1 MHKSE
6 NRIAVFVDGD
16 NFAAKCYENALEKIK
31 CDGSIVTQKVF
42 GNWSKQILTPWHKVI
57 QENGMD
63 AIQCFDL
70 KKGKNASDIKL
81 VVDALN
87 YIHANRV
94 NTVALLT
101 SDCDFTP
108 LAISLKEMGV
118 RVVVVASGKFNEA
131 LKFAADSFHF
141 VSDSVT
147 SDKPVPEEKSEKKN
161 ATAQEMTPTLQEK
174 SKFALQGKG
183 GTSYLRMNSF
193 KKRRSFV
200 NAVAK
205 AINYTVIFSELDSVL
220 PQFEFDDDGWFWV
233 TPTSKH
239 LDTIKSFDLTNVCQS
254 LGKSGK
260 SFIENSGL
268 YESKVVNEKKA
279 CRKISDLGAL
289 ETEDAGLNTV
299 WKQVSKATKNLIED
313 GDSGAFRLALRS
325 LAGEFGYVGESAD
338 STVEDFIAKSLS
350 IKTESDDTLVVVS
363 LYRRVELKHSVKD
376 LGAALN
382 TALDKGL
389 YRWSQIESVLND
401 SGMKLQTFNQSGFPF
416 SVVGLTVGLSTRMVR
431 GECFMYRSELSDAVS
446 DLVARFAAT
455 TSTDK
460 VECALL

>member
-42 GNWSKQILTPWHKVI
+42 GNWTKQILTPWHKVI

-94 NTVALLT
+94 NTVVLMT

-108 LAISLKEMGV
+108 LAISLREMGV
-118 RVVVVASGKFNEA
+118 KVVVVASGKFNEA

-141 VSDSVT
+141 VSGSVT
-147 SDKPVPEEKSEKKN
+147 SGKPVSGEKSEQKN
-161 ATAQEMTPTLQEK
+161 TTAQKITPTLQEK

-233 TPTSKH
+233 TPVSKH
-239 LDTIKSFDLTNVCQS
+239 LDAIKSFDLTHVCQS
-254 LGKSGK
+254 LGKTGK

-268 YESKVVNEKKA
+268 YESKVVDEKKA
-279 CRKISDLGAL
+279 CRKISDLGTIK
-289 ETEDAGLNTV
+289 TEDAGLNTV
-299 WKQVSKATKNLIED
+299 WKQVSKATTSLIED
-313 GDSGAFRLALRS
+313 GDSGAFREALRS
-325 LAGEFGYVGESAD
+325 LAEDFGYVGDAAY
-338 STVEDFIAKSLS
+338 STVEDFIAKSPSL
-350 IKTESDDTLVVVS
+350 KTESADKLVVVS
-363 LYRRVELKHSVKD
+363 LYRRVELKHSVRD
-376 LGAALN
+376 LGVALN
-382 TALDKGL
+382 TALDKGF

-401 SGMKLQTFNQSGFPF
+401 SGIKLQTFNQTGLSF
-416 SVVGLTVGLSTRMVR
+416 SVVGLTVGLSTRTVR

-446 DLVARFAAT
+446 DLADRFAN
-455 TSTDK
+455 TSCTDV
-460 VECALL
+460 VECEKV